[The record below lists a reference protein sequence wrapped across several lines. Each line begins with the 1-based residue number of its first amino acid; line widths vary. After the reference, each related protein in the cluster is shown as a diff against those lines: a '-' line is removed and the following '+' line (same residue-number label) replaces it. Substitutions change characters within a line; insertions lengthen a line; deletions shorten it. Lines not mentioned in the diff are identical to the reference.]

1 MANAPEIIA
10 EIDNYLDKY
19 ALKKSTLTPKD
30 LIDYIEEKWY
40 QANDEKYEI
49 HQASIFI
56 GRMINEYIKLND
68 YNNMKRWLD
77 MMNLHPLSQKH
88 PDYINNYYN
97 GECCLECG
105 NEEKA
110 LEYFHLC
117 HKENPE
123 YIFTRAPFCFEFFNK
138 HLENPKELPDTE
150 QDDNDYIDYNTI
162 ILKDWQLFFNEK
174 EETIEYVIL
183 DDDSDEIEEHSV
195 EHNNGI
201 QYLQNNQ
208 TVILE
213 SILSDLLNKYPNLQ
227 EIYDYPQDEKE
238 DFMPDISEIKDFA
251 DLLSPSTIYI
261 TSVFKDNNPYIGY
274 MFSCSWDQEHG
285 LGIMTYKNQVIEI
298 GGADTAFSTWS
309 AEEDL
314 NKN

>member
-1 MANAPEIIA
+1 MANTSETIA
-10 EIDNYLDKY
+10 EIDIFLDKY
-19 ALKKSTLTPKD
+19 ALKKSTLTPQD
-30 LIDYIEEKWY
+30 LINYIEDKWH
-40 QANDEKYEI
+40 QTDDEKYKI

-56 GRMINEYIKLND
+56 GRMINEYIKLKD

-77 MMNLHPLSQKH
+77 MMNLHSLSQNH
-88 PDYINNYYN
+88 PDYINNYYS

-110 LEYFHLC
+110 LEYFHLSYT
-117 HKENPE
+117 ENPE

-138 HLENPKELPDTE
+138 HLKNPKELPNRE
-150 QDDNDYIDYNTI
+150 QDNDDYNTI
-162 ILKDWQLFFNEK
+162 SLKDWQLFFKEK
-174 EETIEYVIL
+174 EESIEYIIL
-183 DDDSDEIEEHSV
+183 DDDSDEIEEPSI

-208 TVILE
+208 TAILE
-213 SILSDLLNKYPNLQ
+213 SILSELLNKYPKLQ

-238 DFMPDISEIKDFA
+238 DFMPDISEIKSFA
-251 DLLSPSTIYI
+251 NLLSPGVIYI
-261 TSVFKDNNPYIGY
+261 TSVFKDNIPYIGY
-274 MFSCSWDQEHG
+274 LFSCSWDAEHG
-285 LGIMTYKNQVIEI
+285 LGIMTYKNQIIKI